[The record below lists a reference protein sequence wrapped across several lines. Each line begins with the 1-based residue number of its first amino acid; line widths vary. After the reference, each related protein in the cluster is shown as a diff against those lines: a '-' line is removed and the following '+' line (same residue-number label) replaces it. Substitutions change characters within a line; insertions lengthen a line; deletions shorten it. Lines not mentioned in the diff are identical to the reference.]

1 MPPVRT
7 RATRGV
13 TAPIRSSPDPYPLY
27 RVVCGDILKAVPR
40 EQSQVITG
48 LPDFPYEIE
57 SNKFSLACDYVS
69 RHEELT
75 LTDDGD
81 IPCLRINHKLIRDLI
96 PGVKNLFQKFA
107 DLLKRT
113 LITGKRLST
122 QETREY
128 ETLGDNARGVMD
140 VLQEIQYSKF
150 KVPIG
155 RPTEL
160 FERLEVFVKFTEL
173 VVKPLRF
180 DSRLGPAFQRLAKR
194 LCDFRTQVK
203 GLREHLETIKLTVE
217 LNRNPLP
224 SLSLPRDSRLDQLA
238 TSRSTSQAAGTLN
251 DTLRSGQEPS
261 SDSSDNETPEAVDQ
275 VTSDMG
281 RMGIDG
287 RRTVI
292 ATRRYTSHGSLPI
305 LRVTTDQATNTQSGF
320 GEPSNAGGSTANA
333 NTGTEPSNVGSSI
346 ANASTSTHSTVT
358 ERLLNEA
365 RARGDLPPKFFEN
378 FLKFER
384 KSPREHIMKNE
395 IPTFSGDDTDPLALT
410 FLDFWELFHDTFHKY
425 TYESFPVGERIFAL
439 EKYTDGAAK
448 QAVQVYRTT
457 AHLVSYIEC
466 VRDLLL
472 RWGQTGSAIDEIK
485 AQLTQLSPTGYTR
498 IETDKFLASVQ
509 ACRLKMVTL
518 GEKPEDA
525 AYCASVQIFNK
536 LPPTSVATF
545 RAMFC
550 KERDFRS
557 VARKH
562 PEYTYET
569 IRRWIFNNNKEIESA
584 GGAIPSG
591 SQEYLPTS
599 IFSATSSGAQRVEEK
614 KHNAQKRAPV
624 TYQEPKTEKA
634 RPPSQGSP
642 ADGEQKPP
650 TETQSGICTICEST
664 EHRWFEC
671 PYPLKERLRFV
682 RLLNRCFNCL
692 TKGHSKDK
700 CKSTKTCRNC
710 KAHGIENPEKK
721 HHTALCYKENKLPVN
736 KNSKLVPKPLDPER
750 EQGPAVTK
758 KPKGEMAMATLAD
771 SGEFTPQQIEAA
783 YKTLGI
789 PGPSTQKI

>member
-13 TAPIRSSPDPYPLY
+13 TAPVRSSPDPYPLY
-27 RVVCGDILKAVPR
+27 RVIGGEVLKTVPR
-40 EQSQVITG
+40 EQARVITG
-48 LPDFPYEIE
+48 LPDFIYEIE
-57 SNKFSLACDYVS
+57 SNKFSLACDYIS

-75 LTDDGD
+75 LTDDGE

-128 ETLGDNARGVMD
+128 ETLNGHAKGIMD

-150 KVPIG
+150 KVPLE
-155 RPTEL
+155 RPIEL
-160 FERLEVFVKFTEL
+160 FERLEVFVKFTDL

-180 DSRLGPAFQRLAKR
+180 DIRLGTAFQKLGKR

-203 GLREHLETIKLTVE
+203 GLREHLETIELTME

-224 SLSLPRDSRLDQLA
+224 SLSLPRDSTIDQLA
-238 TSRSTSQAAGTLN
+238 ASHNTSQAVGPGL
-251 DTLRSGQEPS
+251 S
-261 SDSSDNETPEAVDQ
+261 SDSSDNETPEAIDQ
-275 VTSDMG
+275 VTNDLG
-281 RMGIDG
+281 RMGINQ
-287 RRTVI
+287 RRTVV
-292 ATRRYTSHGSLPI
+292 AARRYTSSGILPG
-305 LRVTTDQATNTQSGF
+305 LRVTSDQTTNTQPGF
-320 GEPSNAGGSTANA
+320 GEPSNTGGSTANA
-333 NTGTEPSNVGSSI
+333 NTGTEPSNVGSSLV
-346 ANASTSTHSTVT
+346 NASTSTKSTAN
-358 ERLLNEA
+358 ERVLSDA
-365 RARGDLPPKFFEN
+365 RTRGDLPPKFFEN

-410 FLDFWELFHDTFHKY
+410 FLDFWELFHETFHKY

-439 EKYTDGAAK
+439 ERYTDGAAK

-457 AHLVSYIEC
+457 AHLVSYVEC

-498 IETDKFLASVQ
+498 VETDKFLATVQ

-550 KERDFRS
+550 KEKDFRS
-557 VARKH
+557 VARKL

-599 IFSATSSGAQRVEEK
+599 IFSATSSGAQKMEDRK
-614 KHNAQKRAPV
+614 PNAQKRAPI
-624 TYQEPKTEKA
+624 TYQDSKPEKA

-642 ADGEQKPP
+642 ADSEQKPP

-736 KNSKLVPKPLDPER
+736 KTSKPIPKPLDPER
-750 EQGPAVTK
+750 EQGPVVTK
-758 KPKGEMAMATLAD
+758 KPKGEIAMAALAD
-771 SGEFTPQQIEAA
+771 SGEFTPQQLEAA